1 VQVSSFETDCKK
13 GWIYVKTLQRPA
25 FALGLLLL
33 LLPAACAP
41 IKTLDVWKSETDAR
55 PLKTVMIIAVAQEE
69 TIRRQAENVLADQL
83 AKRGVD
89 ATASHKVLP
98 KTEGKPDRE
107 AILAK
112 VKELGVDS
120 VLVARSISKE
130 EITNHQYG
138 GVVVAGLAI
147 YNNGWY
153 GASYGYSY
161 DKQYDTDFFT
171 ISIKLYDV
179 NSEKPFWSVL
189 SQVKV
194 EGSRQKAVNLL
205 IPSVVEQLETSQ
217 IIQGKSS

>member
-1 VQVSSFETDCKK
+1 M
-13 GWIYVKTLQRPA
+13 KTLQRLA

-41 IKTLDVWKSETDAR
+41 IKTLDVWTSETAAR
-55 PLKTVMIIAVAQEE
+55 PLQNVMIITVAQEE
-69 TIRRQAENVLADQL
+69 TIRRQSENVLADQL
-83 AKRGVD
+83 AKRGVN
-89 ATASHKVLP
+89 AIASHKVLP
-98 KTEGKPDRE
+98 SSATKPDRD

-120 VLVARSISKE
+120 VLVARSISRE

-138 GVVVAGLAI
+138 GVVVGGVAI

-161 DKQYDTDFFT
+161 DRQYDTDFFT

-179 NSEKPFWSVL
+179 NSEKPFWSLL

-205 IPSVVEQLETSQ
+205 IPTVVEQLETSQ
-217 IIQGKSS
+217 LI